1 MRPILDPRQGDAED
15 DASST
20 KRRTLVSLAGSLLAE
35 ISLPKLVAAW
45 AMLIILPVFILGLA
59 PLLASIWIGKVS
71 ANAATIFT
79 GLWAPILLAI
89 LISIGWLGGKPL
101 WRLVET
107 NFWSLNALA
116 VQPIYAISREAL
128 RHLAEGFLPA
138 SASMRQRDLLRAVSA
153 AASGLLIC
161 AFSAWLVALAWP
173 GARWTGTVSDL
184 SSPSQLAFAALCNSV
199 VIIAAYVAVVALVW
213 GLADTAMAQPHD
225 LGGYSVGGS
234 VGKMWRV
241 VHLSDIHVV
250 GERYGFRIESGR
262 AGSRGNERLKQV
274 LAALHTFHMT
284 SPVDIILITGDAT
297 DAGRSAEWAEFF
309 DALAPY
315 PELTE
320 LIVALP
326 GNHDLNVVDRANPA
340 RFDLPMSP
348 NRRLR
353 QMRTLSA
360 LASLQGSR
368 LRVVDDRTGKPGM
381 TLTEALEPH
390 RQRIAT
396 FVDQGSLRLA
406 RALGEV
412 WVQAFP
418 MVLLP
423 KTDGGLGII
432 VLNSNAETHFS
443 FTNALGFVS
452 REQTRALQLITAQY
466 PKAFWIVALHHHLV
480 EYPMAAKALSER
492 IGTALVNG
500 TLLVRQMQRL
510 AGRAVVMH
518 GHRHIDWIGICGW
531 LPVISA
537 PSPVMGGTDDQD
549 TYFYIHNLGADA
561 DGRLALFEP
570 DRILVP
576 GQRAHRPLAG

>member
-1 MRPILDPRQGDAED
+1 MRPILDPREGDAED

-20 KRRTLVSLAGSLLAE
+20 KRRTLVSLVGSLLAE
-35 ISLPKLVAAW
+35 ISLPKLVAAC
-45 AMLIILPVFILGLA
+45 ATLIILPVLILGFA
-59 PLLASIWIGKVS
+59 PLLASLWVGKVS
-71 ANAATIFT
+71 ANAATIFS
-79 GLWAPILLAI
+79 GLWPPIVLAI
-89 LISIGWLGGKPL
+89 LIGLGWLAGKPL
-101 WRLVET
+101 WRLAET

-138 SASMRQRDLLRAVSA
+138 SASVRQRDLLRAVTA

-161 AFSAWLVALAWP
+161 AFSAWLVALAWS
-173 GARWTGTVSDL
+173 GTRWTGTVSDL
-184 SSPSQLAFAALCNSV
+184 SAPSQLAFAALCNSV
-199 VIIAAYVAVVALVW
+199 VIIAAYVAIVALVW

-225 LGGYSVGGS
+225 LRAYSVGRS

-262 AGSRGNERLKQV
+262 AGSRGNERLKHV
-274 LAALHTFHMT
+274 LAALHDFHMA
-284 SPVDIILITGDAT
+284 SPVDVILITGDTT

-315 PELTE
+315 PELSE

-390 RQRIAT
+390 RQRIAA
-396 FVDQGSLRLA
+396 FVDQGSVRLA
-406 RALGEV
+406 WALAEV

-452 REQTRALQLITAQY
+452 REQARALHLITAQY

-500 TLLVRQMQRL
+500 TLLVRQLQRL

-518 GHRHIDWIGICGW
+518 GHRHIDWIGMCGL

-576 GQRAHRPLAG
+576 GCAQQPLAG